1 MTDRI
6 RKLRLVQFSL
16 LAAGILIVILTFL
29 QNKNE
34 KQLEI
39 ISKDKK
45 NKINES
51 LKKDSVGNDIFY
63 DITYNGMDLA
73 GNRYVLKSKEATS
86 NKTQGE
92 IILMNMVD
100 ALFYF
105 KDGTVLKVKSKKGIY
120 NNKTLDIK
128 FKESVKANYQESS
141 LYANEANYSNSES
154 YLSISGD
161 VKIKDIRGEIFT
173 DNLFF
178 DLKKQTVDI
187 KSSNENNVKANIKV
201 NEKKF

>member
-16 LAAGILIVILTFL
+16 LAAGILIVIFTFL

-73 GNRYVLKSKEATS
+73 GNRYVLKSKEAIS

-92 IILMNMVD
+92 IIQMNKVD

-105 KDGTVLKVKSKKGIY
+105 KDGTVLKVKSKKGVY

-187 KSSNENNVKANIKV
+187 KSSNENNVKTNIKA

>member
-1 MTDRI
+1 MTNRT
-6 RKLRLVQFSL
+6 RKLRLFQFSL
-16 LAAGILIVILTFL
+16 LIVGMLIVIYTFL

-34 KQLEI
+34 NQLEI

-45 NKINES
+45 NQINES
-51 LKKDSVGNDIFY
+51 LKKNSDGNDIFY
-63 DITYNGMDLA
+63 DITYNGIDLA
-73 GNRYVLKSKEATS
+73 GNRYVLKSKEAVS

-92 IILMNMVD
+92 IIQMNEVD
-100 ALFYF
+100 AFFYF
-105 KDGTVLKVKSKKGIY
+105 KDGTVLKVKSKKGVY

-128 FKESVKANYQESS
+128 FEESVKANYQESS
-141 LYANEANYSNSES
+141 LYANEANYSNSGS

-178 DLKKQTVDI
+178 DLKNQTVDI
-187 KSSNENNVKANIKV
+187 KSSGENNVKANIKV
-201 NEKKF
+201 DEKKF

>member
-6 RKLRLVQFSL
+6 RKLRLIQFSL
-16 LAAGILIVILTFL
+16 LAVGILIVIFTFS

-34 KQLEI
+34 NQLEI
-39 ISKDKK
+39 VSKDKK

-51 LKKDSVGNDIFY
+51 LKKNSDGNDIFY
-63 DITYNGMDLA
+63 DITYNGIDLA
-73 GNRYVLKSKEATS
+73 GNRYVLKSKEAIS

-92 IILMNMVD
+92 LIEMNEVD
-100 ALFYF
+100 AIFYF
-105 KDGTVLKVKSKKGIY
+105 KDGTVLKVKSKRVIY

-128 FKESVKANYQESS
+128 FEDTVKANYQESS

-161 VKIKDIRGEIFT
+161 VKIKDIRGEIFA

-187 KSSNENNVKANIKV
+187 KSSNKNSVKANIKV

>member
-6 RKLRLVQFSL
+6 RKLRLIQFSL
-16 LAAGILIVILTFL
+16 LAVGILIVIFTFS

-34 KQLEI
+34 NQLEI
-39 ISKDKK
+39 VSKDKK

-51 LKKDSVGNDIFY
+51 LKKNSDGNDIFY
-63 DITYNGMDLA
+63 DISYNGIDLA
-73 GNRYVLKSKEATS
+73 GNRYVLKSKEAIS

-92 IILMNMVD
+92 LIEMNEVD
-100 ALFYF
+100 AIFYF
-105 KDGTVLKVKSKKGIY
+105 KDGTVLKVKSKRGIY

-128 FKESVKANYQESS
+128 FEDTVKANYQESS

-161 VKIKDIRGEIFT
+161 VKIKDIRGEIFA

-178 DLKKQTVDI
+178 DLKNQTVDI
-187 KSSNENNVKANIKV
+187 KSSNKNSVKANIKV

>member
-1 MTDRI
+1 MTNRT
-6 RKLRLVQFSL
+6 RKLRLFQFSL
-16 LAAGILIVILTFL
+16 LIVGMLIVIYTFL

-34 KQLEI
+34 NQLEI
-39 ISKDKK
+39 ISKDRK
-45 NKINES
+45 NQINES
-51 LKKDSVGNDIFY
+51 LKKNSDGNDIFY
-63 DITYNGMDLA
+63 DITYNGIDLA
-73 GNRYVLKSKEATS
+73 GNRYVLKSKEAVS

-92 IILMNMVD
+92 IIQMNEVD
-100 ALFYF
+100 AFFYF
-105 KDGTVLKVKSKKGIY
+105 KDGTVLKVKSKKGVY

-128 FKESVKANYQESS
+128 FEESVKANYQESS

-178 DLKKQTVDI
+178 DLKNQTVDI
-187 KSSNENNVKANIKV
+187 KSSSENNVKANIKV